1 MLYMILKIIYKDKI
15 FIDGRRKIF
24 NTVYMVKQKVI
35 ALVDCDSFFVS
46 CEQKRNPEL
55 KNKPVCVLSNPDGCV
70 ISRSKEAK
78 QMGVRMGEPY
88 FMAKKEHA
96 KAIYPVAD
104 HEYYG
109 LVSHQVMSVLQ
120 DFSPY
125 VQIYSVDEAFVDLTG
140 LQRLYKKNYYELAQ
154 MLRQRVLDEVDIPVS
169 IGISSSKTLAK
180 LASDKAKNVE
190 SHIYQIYMGDILTE
204 LENTRIEE
212 IWGIGRRLTDRMKKN
227 GIITALELVNKS
239 DEWLDKQIGIHGIEM
254 RHELLG
260 EMTSPVINETT
271 TPKSIQNTRAFG
283 IFTSDFNFIK
293 NELNMH
299 IHSSCA
305 KLRRHDTKCL
315 QVGVMLRT
323 KDFRVFYTKKDLETP
338 TDFEL
343 EISKIA
349 IELLKEIYNP
359 NILYRATGVVLD
371 KIGVQGTEQLSLY
384 TDTKQSEKHKKL
396 TQCFDKLEKKMG
408 KNIVKI
414 GFIK

>member
-1 MLYMILKIIYKDKI
+1 MP
-15 FIDGRRKIF
+15 
-24 NTVYMVKQKVI
+24 KQKVI

-55 KNKPVCVLSNPDGCV
+55 KNKPVCVLSNPEGCV

-78 QMGVRMGEPY
+78 EYGVRMGEPY
-88 FMAKKEHA
+88 FMAKKEHP

-104 HEYYG
+104 HEFYSN
-109 LVSHQVMSVLQ
+109 VSYHVMSVLQ

-140 LQRLYKKNYYELAQ
+140 LQRLYKKDYFELAQ

-180 LASDKAKNVE
+180 LASDKAKYE
-190 SHIYQIYMGDILTE
+190 PSHIYKINANNILEE
-204 LENTRIEE
+204 LKNTKIEE
-212 IWGIGRRLTDRMKKN
+212 IWGIGRRLTERMKKN

-239 DEWLDKQIGIHGIEM
+239 DNWLDKQIGIHGIEM

-260 EMTSPVINETT
+260 EMTSPVINEET

-293 NELNMH
+293 SELNMH
-299 IHSSCA
+299 IHTSCR
-305 KLRRHDTKCL
+305 KLRRYDTKCL

-323 KDFRVFYTKKDLETP
+323 KDFRVFYAKEDLKNP
-338 TDFEL
+338 SDFEL
-343 EISKIA
+343 EISKTA
-349 IELLKEIYNP
+349 IKLLEEIYNP
-359 NILYRATGVVLD
+359 NILYRATGVVLE
-371 KIGVQGTEQLSLY
+371 KIGEQGTEQLSLY
-384 TDTKQSEKHKKL
+384 TDAEDVEKKRKL
-396 TQCFDKLEKKMG
+396 TQCFDKLEKKFK
-408 KNIVKI
+408 KNIIKI
-414 GFIK
+414 GFTKN

>member
-1 MLYMILKIIYKDKI
+1 MP
-15 FIDGRRKIF
+15 
-24 NTVYMVKQKVI
+24 KQKVI

-46 CEQKRNPEL
+46 CEQKRDPEL
-55 KNKPVCVLSNPDGCV
+55 KNKPVCVLSNPEGCV

-78 QMGVRMGEPY
+78 EYGVRMGEPY
-88 FMAKKEHA
+88 FMAKKEHP

-104 HEYYG
+104 HEFYSN
-109 LVSHQVMSVLQ
+109 VSYQVMNVLQ

-140 LQRLYKKNYYELAQ
+140 LQRLYKKDYFELAQ

-180 LASDKAKNVE
+180 LASDKAKYE
-190 SHIYQIYMGDILTE
+190 QSHIYKINANNIFEE
-204 LENTRIEE
+204 LKNTKIEE
-212 IWGIGRRLTDRMKKN
+212 IWGIGRRLTERMKKN

-239 DEWLDKQIGIHGIEM
+239 DNWLDKQIGIHGIEM

-260 EMTSPVINETT
+260 EMTSPVINEET

-299 IHSSCA
+299 IHTSCR
-305 KLRRHDTKCL
+305 KLRRYDTKCM

-323 KDFRVFYTKKDLETP
+323 KDFRVFYAKEDLKNP
-338 TDFEL
+338 SDFEL
-343 EISKIA
+343 EISKTA
-349 IELLKEIYNP
+349 IKLLEKIYNP
-359 NILYRATGVVLD
+359 NILYRATGVVLE
-371 KIGVQGTEQLSLY
+371 KIGEQGTEQLSLY
-384 TDTKQSEKHKKL
+384 TDTQDAEKKRKL
-396 TQCFDKLEKKMG
+396 TQCFDKLEKKFK
-408 KNIVKI
+408 KNIIKI
-414 GFIK
+414 GFTK